1 MTETPNSLSM
11 FDYDARPVTPQLVL
25 VGNRASSAGYNIRD
39 FLSRNGVPYDWVDL
53 EDPEKVRAVVSP
65 SEMDPVRLPICILPN
80 GTRLAP
86 ATLEDVAAGLGM
98 VSAPSLSEYDLT
110 IVGAGP
116 AGLAAAVYGASEGL
130 RTLAIE
136 AIAPGGQAGTTSMIE
151 NYLGFPQGISGSE
164 LATRA
169 TAQARRFGAE
179 ILLARHLVDLS
190 RDGPGYVAHLSDGT
204 SVRARATVVA
214 SGVEWRRL
222 EIPGLDD
229 LLGSGVYY
237 GAGPSEAVTCT
248 GCRVAV
254 IGGGN
259 SAGQAVVRFSR
270 YAAHVS
276 LLVRGSSLE
285 ASMSQYLISQ
295 VSTLPNVEVRT
306 NTELVELESDQYLRG
321 LIVSSGKGGVRSRLP
336 ADALFVCIGGVPRTQ
351 GTAEVGIA
359 LDAAGYIRTGGDVSL
374 STAGLNG
381 WPLARHPLPL
391 ETNLPGLFACGDVR
405 SGSIKR
411 CAAAI
416 GEGSMSVALVHQRL
430 AEVGGEF
437 DQT

>member
-1 MTETPNSLSM
+1 MSM
-11 FDYDARPVTPQLVL
+11 FEYDARPVTPQVVL
-25 VGNRASSAGYNIRD
+25 VGNRASSAGYSIRD
-39 FLSRNGVPYDWVDL
+39 FLSRNGVPYEWVDL
-53 EDPEKVRAVVSP
+53 EDVERLRVAVSP
-65 SEMDPVRLPICILPN
+65 SEMDPGLLPICILPN
-80 GTRLAP
+80 GVRLSP

-116 AGLAAAVYGASEGL
+116 AGLAAAVYAASEGL

-179 ILLARHLVDLS
+179 ILLARRLVDLS
-190 RDGPGYVAHLSDGT
+190 KDGAGYLARLSDGT
-204 SVRARATVVA
+204 IVRARAMLVA
-214 SGVEWRRL
+214 SGVDWRRL

-270 YAAHVS
+270 YAAHVT

-295 VSTLPNVEVRT
+295 VGNLPNVDVRT
-306 NTELVELESDQYLRG
+306 NTDVVELEAEQHLRA
-321 LIVSSGKGGVRSRLP
+321 LIVSSRKDSARSRLP
-336 ADALFVCIGGVPRTQ
+336 VDALFVCIGGVPRTQ
-351 GTAEVGIA
+351 ATAQVGIA
-359 LDAAGYIRTGGDVSL
+359 LDDAGYIRTGRDVGIAPGAL
-374 STAGLNG
+374 DG

-430 AEVGGEF
+430 AEVGEE
-437 DQT
+437 

>member
-1 MTETPNSLSM
+1 MIEASHAMSM
-11 FDYDARPVTPQLVL
+11 FDYDTRPITPQVVL
-25 VGNRASSAGYNIRD
+25 VGNRASSAGYTIRD
-39 FLSRNGVPYDWVDL
+39 FLSRNGVPYDWVDI
-53 EDPEKVRAVVSP
+53 EDAERVRAVVSP
-65 SEMDPVRLPICILPN
+65 SEMDSGRLPVCILPN
-80 GTRLAP
+80 GMRLAP
-86 ATLEDVAAGLGM
+86 ATVEDVAAGLGM
-98 VSAPSLSEYDLT
+98 VSAPSLSEYDLI

-130 RTLAIE
+130 RTLAVE

-179 ILLARHLVDLS
+179 ILLARRLVDLS
-190 RDGPGYVAHLSDGT
+190 RDGSGYLARLSDGAT
-204 SVRARATVVA
+204 VRARAMLIA
-214 SGVEWRRL
+214 SGVDWRRL

-248 GCRVAV
+248 GSRVAV

-270 YAAHVS
+270 YAAHVR

-295 VSTLPNVEVRT
+295 VRKLPNVEVLT
-306 NTELVELESDQYLRG
+306 NTNVAELESDQHLQA
-321 LIVSSGKGGVRSRLP
+321 LIVTSGKDGVRSRLP
-336 ADALFVCIGGVPRTQ
+336 VDALFVCIGGVPRTQ
-351 GTAEVGIA
+351 GTAQAGIA
-359 LDAAGYIRTGGDVSL
+359 LDNAGYIRTGGDLGVSPG
-374 STAGLNG
+374 GLDG

-437 DQT
+437 